1 MVSLL
6 AENDINIRALTVSEI
21 GETALIRFIVDNALW
36 TASILKNAGYHAQ
49 LSDVAV
55 VKISNVPGGLARIL
69 ETLHYAE
76 VNIEHMYSI
85 MTNKFLFGEE
95 HNAYVV
101 LDVDNFAKASEAF
114 NKAGIR
120 IIKQGEIV
128 GL

>member
-6 AENDINIRALTVSEI
+6 AENDINIRALTIAET
-21 GETALIRFIVDNALW
+21 GEKAV
-36 TASILKNAGYHAQ
+36 
-49 LSDVAV
+49 V

-69 ETLHYAE
+69 ETLNYAE

-85 MTNKFLFGEE
+85 MTNKFSFGGEQ
-95 HNAYVV
+95 NAYVV
-101 LDVDNFAKASEAF
+101 LEFDNFAKASEAF
-114 NKAGIR
+114 NQARIK

>member
-6 AENDINIRALTVSEI
+6 AENDINIRALTIAET
-21 GETALIRFIVDNALW
+21 GEKALVRFIVDNALW

-49 LSDVAV
+49 LNDVVV

-69 ETLHYAE
+69 ETLNYAE

-85 MTNKFLFGEE
+85 MTNKFSFGGEQ
-95 HNAYVV
+95 NAYVV
-101 LDVDNFAKASEAF
+101 LEVDNFAKTSEAF
-114 NKAGIR
+114 NQARIK